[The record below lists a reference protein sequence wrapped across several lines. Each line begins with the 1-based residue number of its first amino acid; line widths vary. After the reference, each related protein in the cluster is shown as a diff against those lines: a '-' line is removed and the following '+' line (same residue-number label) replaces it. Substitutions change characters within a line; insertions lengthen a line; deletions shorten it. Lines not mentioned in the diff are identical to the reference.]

1 MEQLQCLEELGVDLD
16 ATLPRFLG
24 NKNFY
29 LKMLAKFLD
38 DPNYDLLE
46 KSLQEQDYETAFRA
60 VHTLKG
66 VSVNMGLN
74 LLYDETVLLTEEL
87 RKPPYDEDKISMYA
101 GKNFFSG
108 GSVDSI
114 YDHVM
119 RDGDRPA
126 VPSLRQSD
134 SAVAKGFALWGMMV
148 AME

>member
-87 RKPPYDEDKISMYA
+87 RKPPYDEDKISM
-101 GKNFFSG
+101 FFQET
-108 GSVDSI
+108 
-114 YDHVM
+114 
-119 RDGDRPA
+119 DRQYHRCVEVIQQLPKDL
-126 VPSLRQSD
+126 PC
-134 SAVAKGFALWGMMV
+134 G
-148 AME
+148 E